1 MKAFIAVNK
10 NSRDAQLDERFG
22 RAPYFIIVDTDSGE
36 IIKTI
41 ENANINDDHGVG
53 IKVANIAI
61 NEDVEC
67 VIGRH
72 FGPKVSDALK
82 AAQINI
88 LESEVKD
95 VEAIID
101 DFRNNRLNSR

>member
-10 NSRDAQLDERFG
+10 DGADAQLDERFG
-22 RAPYFIIVDTDSGE
+22 RAPYFLIVDTESGE
-36 IIKTI
+36 ILKTI

-61 NEDVEC
+61 KEDVEY

-72 FGPKVSDALK
+72 FGPKVSDSLK
-82 AAQINI
+82 AAQIKTF
-88 LESEVKD
+88 EAEVKD
-95 VEAIID
+95 VKGIID
-101 DFRNNRLNSR
+101 DFNNNRLNNS